1 MRVEIGVGRQLSG
14 IKAHFKQSIPRYM
27 VQQKAP
33 TPKSKVCMEI
43 LEHSTK
49 SNLESS
55 SRRSTHSQP
64 RKRTAAAA
72 FLGPAS
78 FNFHHGKE

>member
-1 MRVEIGVGRQLSG
+1 MALAGVGSSISFLELKHILSNQYFD
-14 IKAHFKQSIPRYM
+14 IWCSRRLPLQSL
-27 VQQKAP
+27 K
-33 TPKSKVCMEI
+33 CMEI

-72 FLGPAS
+72 S
-78 FNFHHGKE
+78 